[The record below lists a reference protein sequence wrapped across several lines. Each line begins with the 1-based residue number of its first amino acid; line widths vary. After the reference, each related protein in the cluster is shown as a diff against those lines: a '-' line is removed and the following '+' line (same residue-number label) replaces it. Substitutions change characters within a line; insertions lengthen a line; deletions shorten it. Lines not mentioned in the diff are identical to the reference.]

1 MTGLTMTRQSISLTD
16 PNDSWLKDQ
25 IEKQEF
31 SSKSELINA
40 LVRKA
45 RHEDERQAYITQKLA
60 LSEERIKREGYCTQ
74 TPEEILAE
82 LKAEALKDGLL

>member
-45 RHEDERQAYITQKLA
+45 RHEDERQATSLRSLHSPKNV
-60 LSEERIKREGYCTQ
+60 
-74 TPEEILAE
+74 
-82 LKAEALKDGLL
+82 